1 MNDENLN
8 QELRVDPEDLLK
20 KPVRQREKRRGSRRF
35 TRFLV
40 AICIGV
46 VGTLAWQSYGEA
58 IKQTIA
64 IRAPELG
71 WSPESKQMIA
81 SSIQWLG
88 WMKPPA
94 GPEKTDAET
103 VASKAPIAPSL
114 DAAQVQQMV
123 QNLAAVR
130 ETVQEL
136 AAGQNQMA
144 REIDK
149 LESAVV
155 EILMKMPE
163 RSPQP
168 PAAPAQARASG
179 AIIATNTT
187 AAVTGIAA
195 HIGRTHHSPSSWGCR
210 ERASPTK
217 CVASPAGAR
226 PVSANRL
233 STYLPPIP
241 VAAPIPGTPA
251 PVSAPTVLGE

>member
-1 MNDENLN
+1 MTSSTSFEFPTD
-8 QELRVDPEDLLK
+8 
-20 KPVRQREKRRGSRRF
+20 KPITDRPTRRRRF
-35 TRFLV
+35 ARFLL

-46 VGTLAWQSYGEA
+46 AGTLAWQSYGDA
-58 IKQTIA
+58 TKQIIA
-64 IRAPELG
+64 TRAPELG

-88 WMKPPA
+88 WTKPPA

-168 PAAPAQARASG
+168 PATPARKPTPVPA
-179 AIIATNTT
+179 
-187 AAVTGIAA
+187 
-195 HIGRTHHSPSSWGCR
+195 PSSR
-210 ERASPTK
+210 PT
-217 CVASPAGAR
+217 
-226 PVSANRL
+226 
-233 STYLPPIP
+233 PPQQ
-241 VAAPIPGTPA
+241 
-251 PVSAPTVLGE
+251 

>member
-58 IKQTIA
+58 IKQIIA

-88 WMKPPA
+88 WTKPPA
-94 GPEKTDAET
+94 APEKTAAET
-103 VASKAPIAPSL
+103 VPSKAPIAPSL
-114 DAAQVQQMV
+114 DAVQVQQQVQQMV

-168 PAAPAQARASG
+168 PAAPAR
-179 AIIATNTT
+179 
-187 AAVTGIAA
+187 
-195 HIGRTHHSPSSWGCR
+195 
-210 ERASPTK
+210 K
-217 CVASPAGAR
+217 
-226 PVSANRL
+226 
-233 STYLPPIP
+233 
-241 VAAPIPGTPA
+241 PA
-251 PVSAPTVLGE
+251 PVAPSSRPTPPQQ

>member
-114 DAAQVQQMV
+114 DAAEVQQMV

-168 PAAPAQARASG
+168 PAAPARK
-179 AIIATNTT
+179 
-187 AAVTGIAA
+187 
-195 HIGRTHHSPSSWGCR
+195 
-210 ERASPTK
+210 PT
-217 CVASPAGAR
+217 P
-226 PVSANRL
+226 
-233 STYLPPIP
+233 LPPP
-241 VAAPIPGTPA
+241 SPRPIPPQQ
-251 PVSAPTVLGE
+251 

>member
-58 IKQTIA
+58 IKQIIA

-94 GPEKTDAET
+94 GPEKTAAET
-103 VASKAPIAPSL
+103 VPSKAPIAPSL
-114 DAAQVQQMV
+114 DAVQVQQQVQQMV

-168 PAAPAQARASG
+168 PAAPARK
-179 AIIATNTT
+179 
-187 AAVTGIAA
+187 
-195 HIGRTHHSPSSWGCR
+195 
-210 ERASPTK
+210 PT
-217 CVASPAGAR
+217 P
-226 PVSANRL
+226 
-233 STYLPPIP
+233 LPPP
-241 VAAPIPGTPA
+241 SPRPIPPQQ
-251 PVSAPTVLGE
+251 

>member
-88 WMKPPA
+88 WTKPPTA
-94 GPEKTDAET
+94 PEKTAAET

-114 DAAQVQQMV
+114 DAVQVQQQVQQMV

-168 PAAPAQARASG
+168 PAAPAR
-179 AIIATNTT
+179 
-187 AAVTGIAA
+187 
-195 HIGRTHHSPSSWGCR
+195 
-210 ERASPTK
+210 K
-217 CVASPAGAR
+217 
-226 PVSANRL
+226 
-233 STYLPPIP
+233 
-241 VAAPIPGTPA
+241 PA
-251 PVSAPTVLGE
+251 PVAPSSRPTPPQQ

>member
-58 IKQTIA
+58 IKQIIA

-88 WMKPPA
+88 WTKPPA
-94 GPEKTDAET
+94 APEKTAAET
-103 VASKAPIAPSL
+103 VPSKAPIAPSL
-114 DAAQVQQMV
+114 DAVQVQQQVQQMV

-168 PAAPAQARASG
+168 PAAPARK
-179 AIIATNTT
+179 
-187 AAVTGIAA
+187 
-195 HIGRTHHSPSSWGCR
+195 
-210 ERASPTK
+210 PT
-217 CVASPAGAR
+217 P
-226 PVSANRL
+226 
-233 STYLPPIP
+233 LPPP
-241 VAAPIPGTPA
+241 SPRPIPPQQ
-251 PVSAPTVLGE
+251 

>member
-8 QELRVDPEDLLK
+8 QELRDDPEDLLK

-58 IKQTIA
+58 IKQIIA

-114 DAAQVQQMV
+114 DAVQVQQQVQQMV

-136 AAGQNQMA
+136 AAGQKQMA

-168 PAAPAQARASG
+168 PAAPARK
-179 AIIATNTT
+179 
-187 AAVTGIAA
+187 
-195 HIGRTHHSPSSWGCR
+195 
-210 ERASPTK
+210 PT
-217 CVASPAGAR
+217 P
-226 PVSANRL
+226 
-233 STYLPPIP
+233 LPPP
-241 VAAPIPGTPA
+241 SPRPIPPQQ
-251 PVSAPTVLGE
+251 

>member
-58 IKQTIA
+58 IKQIIA

-88 WMKPPA
+88 WTKPPA
-94 GPEKTDAET
+94 APEKTAAET
-103 VASKAPIAPSL
+103 VPSKAPIAPSL
-114 DAAQVQQMV
+114 DAVQVQQQVQQMV

-168 PAAPAQARASG
+168 PAAPARKP
-179 AIIATNTT
+179 TPLPPP
-187 AAVTGIAA
+187 
-195 HIGRTHHSPSSWGCR
+195 SP
-210 ERASPTK
+210 
-217 CVASPAGAR
+217 R
-226 PVSANRL
+226 PV
-233 STYLPPIP
+233 PPQQ
-241 VAAPIPGTPA
+241 
-251 PVSAPTVLGE
+251 